1 MFKLLSRLGKYWWI
15 VALMVVSILVNVT
28 ADCVLPTYLGQI
40 IGLLQAPTT
49 DMGTIGVTAA
59 GMLAV
64 ALLSGGSAI
73 LTGRLASKVTAR
85 LVAATRYEAFKRI
98 GEFSTMEMNK
108 FSVSSLVTR
117 TTSDLTFIG
126 NTYNLFFRYILYGP
140 AIAIVA
146 IVLLFTSGPSVY
158 PLAFYVLGALG
169 LMIIFI
175 IVIIFTSLK
184 KYQQIQAK
192 LDKVTL
198 ITRENLEG
206 LRVVRA
212 YNAEKYQEDKFAKHN
227 DILMRTE
234 RFANRGL
241 GSLTPGIQLIIGA
254 LNILIFWTCSNL
266 IPTGKLAY
274 PLMSVVVQ
282 YAGLILAGFVL
293 IAAIIVQMPRAI
305 VCSKRVLEIIET
317 EPEIK
322 GAATSPEIKEE
333 GTIEFKDVTFTYPG
347 ADKPVLSHISFKAE
361 KGSTIAFIGATGS
374 GKSTLINLLPRF
386 FDCTQGEVLV
396 DGVNVKD
403 YNLDDLNSRFGYV
416 PQKGYL
422 FHDSLV
428 NNITLGRP
436 DASAPEI
443 QRALDIS
450 QSTEFVSKLPGG
462 LEYEISQGGKNVSGG
477 QRQRL
482 CIARAIIMRPEI
494 FIFDDSFSAL
504 DYRTDKV
511 LRGEIKKQCTGTT
524 NVIVAQRVGTI
535 MDADQIIVL
544 DGGEMVGKG
553 THKELLKTCPVY
565 KEIALSQLSKEELE
579 NE

>member
-227 DILMRTE
+227 DVLMRTE

-317 EPEIK
+317 EPQIK